1 MDRRTL
7 LKTGTLAAVGG
18 LAFTAPACPSKPTKE
33 KAVKY
38 AGLII
43 DLAKE
48 SVPLLNLLGAANIAE
63 IVSSRVIPALE
74 KLKDALEDTDI
85 PTSMS
90 TLETVRN
97 AITLVANAL
106 MNLPESPRRTT
117 IIGILVSVRIL
128 LLTVEAFVDSEMAP
142 VVPAAD
148 AMSAPERTSM
158 TESIKKAFEA
168 TKP

>member
-1 MDRRTL
+1 MNRRTL
-7 LKTGTLAAVGG
+7 LTTGGAAVIGG

-48 SVPLLNLLGAANIAE
+48 GIPLLNLLGAPNIAD

-128 LLTVEAFVDSEMAP
+128 LLTVEAFVDSEMTP
-142 VVPAAD
+142 VTPAAD
-148 AMSAPERTSM
+148 AMSAPARSSM
-158 TESIKKAFEA
+158 SESIQKAFEA